1 MVCSSVK
8 FKSMEY
14 EFSEET
20 VEMLYETLCNI
31 ELAITRLQ
39 ERTNQVHSADDF
51 RLSPWG
57 MEKLDAACM
66 VLIAIGESVKTL
78 DKLTEK
84 KLLPTYPSIEWKG
97 VMGVRDVIAHHY
109 FEVDPDAVF
118 DIISN
123 DVEPLKKAIQHFKDN
138 LFKVAK

>member
-1 MVCSSVK
+1 
-8 FKSMEY
+8 MEY
-14 EFSEET
+14 EFSEDT
-20 VEMLYETLCNI
+20 LEMVYETLCNI
-31 ELAITRLQ
+31 EVAITRLQ
-39 ERTNQVHSADDF
+39 ERTVQVHSADDF
-51 RLSPWG
+51 RMSPWG
-57 MEKLDAACM
+57 MEM

-118 DIISN
+118 DIISK
-123 DVEPLKKAIQHFKDN
+123 DIAPLKNAILHFKDQ
-138 LFKVAK
+138 LFKKE